1 MSENENIKTLL
12 VIGNGFDIAHGLKT
26 KYTDF
31 LNCVRECQ
39 EFLQSRQNE
48 FVGRLANNH
57 AYSINLDCYIPY
69 EKPKII
75 EAEKKN
81 FLNDY
86 QQKLNQRRKD
96 ENYLKK
102 WRRKIQSSLKSKR
115 LLKAYIMEY
124 IYLFGNAWINY
135 FQAIQNEKI
144 RLIGE
149 NWVDFENEIANIIQ
163 KFEKF
168 ILNWEDL
175 TKEEREHPDRDMAYF
190 LSNYRNSTP
199 KILIQK
205 DIPNMAW
212 DLKMLTL
219 ALEFYLIEATSKEI
233 DKPVDIIKHLSN
245 VSAIIS
251 YNYSNIFGRIYKA
264 KSDIN
269 LYFIHGELG
278 KHNLILGIGET
289 LDENKQNKFTVCA
302 SFKKFFQRIK
312 YKLGNNYKNVLPTK
326 PDSSNKWQIVIYGHS
341 LDVTDED
348 SLKWLFKKAK
358 DFKITIYYIDDN
370 AYNQQISNAI
380 QIIGKDQ
387 LIKDVNAGRI
397 VFLPVNS

>member
-1 MSENENIKTLL
+1 
-12 VIGNGFDIAHGLKT
+12 
-26 KYTDF
+26 
-31 LNCVRECQ
+31 
-39 EFLQSRQNE
+39 
-48 FVGRLANNH
+48 
-57 AYSINLDCYIPY
+57 
-69 EKPKII
+69 
-75 EAEKKN
+75 
-81 FLNDY
+81 
-86 QQKLNQRRKD
+86 
-96 ENYLKK
+96 
-102 WRRKIQSSLKSKR
+102 
-115 LLKAYIMEY
+115 MEY